1 MFSFVNIQGLCPQTK
16 PSSVPYLKDLTNS
29 SKQLFLGLTETWL
42 TDNHKKGELEIEN
55 YTFFKKNIDRVKSK
69 YGRASGGVAFYVRN
83 DIAPFFEPIFE
94 FSNRVNEALMLYQK
108 NLIFFSVLSTDNPT
122 IQTTNLKH
130 LNYKNSFLQ

>member
-16 PSSVPYLKDLTNS
+16 PSSVPYLKDLTNC
-29 SKQLFLGLTETWL
+29 SKQLFLALTETWL

-55 YTFFKKNIDRVKSK
+55 YKFFKKNRDRVKSK

-94 FSNRVNEALMLYQK
+94 FSNGVNEALMLLSKILTGTLIGCK
-108 NLIFFSVLSTDNPT
+108 NLTQIYMTQIFTPT
-122 IQTTNLKH
+122 SS
-130 LNYKNSFLQ
+130 KNAF

>member
-16 PSSVPYLKDLTNS
+16 PSSLPYLKDLTNC
-29 SKQLFLGLTETWL
+29 SKQLFLALTETWL

-55 YTFFKKNIDRVKSK
+55 YKFFKKNRDRVKSK

-94 FSNRVNEALMLYQK
+94 FSNGVNEALKLLSKK
-108 NLIFFSVLSTDNPT
+108 NQYSSLCYL
-122 IQTTNLKH
+122 QTTQQ
-130 LNYKNSFLQ
+130 SRPQI